1 MGHVEENKDIKPGK
15 LNLVF
20 SVSYSRGL
28 PTFLLEYSHK
38 RISKKPFT
46 VFFCFYENITFIKYT
61 DLKYMPLS
69 FSTIVV
75 TYG

>member
-1 MGHVEENKDIKPGK
+1 MGHVEENKDIRPGK

-38 RISKKPFT
+38 RISKKLFT
-46 VFFCFYENITFIKYT
+46 VFLVFMK
-61 DLKYMPLS
+61 M
-69 FSTIVV
+69 
-75 TYG
+75 